1 MRDEDQVSSMLT
13 NLVPVQRKFGR
24 TEARIEGFCPT
35 FPKRW
40 LRDEQQQPL
49 PASIYPPIPTPPFLP
64 PSIPLSLPI
73 LPAVLPSSS
82 VPRFLFLAFSPARSL
97 NQTKSI
103 CLPSQ
108 KLSN

>member
-49 PASIYPPIPTPPFLP
+49 PAFIYPPIPTPPFLP

-73 LPAVLPSSS
+73 PSRRPTILFSS
-82 VPRFLFLAFSPARSL
+82 PLSLSRFLARSL
-97 NQTKSI
+97 AQPNKKYLFAI
-103 CLPSQ
+103 P
-108 KLSN
+108 KAK